1 MTFPEQL
8 KAERAAAGI
17 SQSQAALPLISAG
30 IIGSVRTL
38 QNWEAG
44 RGETLPAYKQAAALA
59 ALRPPKKARSR
70 KGQNAERSEPA
81 AQRDA

>member
-1 MTFPEQL
+1 MTFAEQL
-8 KAERAAAGI
+8 QAARNAAGL
-17 SQSQAALPLISAG
+17 SQSQAALPLIEAQ

-59 ALRPPKKARSR
+59 ALRPTKKARSR
-70 KGQNAERSEPA
+70 KGQNAVGEPA
-81 AQRDA
+81 ADSRKL